1 MKTKGQNAVGLVIG
15 VLLVALLVLVSLF
28 GGIGDFQGVN
38 RDSVTLGLDLAGGS
52 RIVYEADLPDGYDSA
67 NQSNDIK
74 KAVAMIQTRLDVLN
88 YTEATVSTEGD
99 RRVVVEIPGTNA
111 SDAVDKIGANGV
123 ITFELSDGTV
133 VLSSEKGDIT
143 NAEKGYSEKEGW
155 VISVRLAT
163 DDAQT
168 RFAEG
173 TKKAANRKNGDT
185 TIDNQIYIKQDGEI
199 ITSPAVGTE
208 FRENG
213 ITGDSFVIQG
223 GFTETNA
230 EYYANLINSGSLPFR
245 LSVVSED
252 NVGATLGDQALSISL
267 IAGFIGIFAVM
278 LLMIIVYRLPGL
290 VASVALIGYTAAF
303 ALCIVLFGV
312 QLSLPGIAGIILSI
326 GMAVDANVIIY
337 ERMKEELLADKTT
350 AAALKAGFRHAFTA
364 IFDSNI
370 TTLIAAVVLWIF
382 GSGSVRGFAITLFI
396 GILLSMVFAI
406 FVTRYF
412 LARIVG
418 MRVTNPWL
426 YGVSRKKIAA
436 AKAGGRE
443 VL

>member
-1 MKTKGQNAVGLVIG
+1 MKTKGQNLTGLVIG
-15 VLLVALLVLVSLF
+15 VLLVALIIVIALF

-38 RDSVTLGLDLAGGS
+38 ADSVTLGLDLAGGS
-52 RIVYEADLPDGYDSA
+52 RIVYEADIPDGYDTA
-67 NQSNDIK
+67 NQSADIK

-143 NAEKGYSEKEGW
+143 NAEKGYSDQQGW
-155 VISVRLAT
+155 VISVKLAT
-163 DDAQT
+163 KDAQD

-173 TKKAANRKNGDT
+173 TKQAANRKNGT
-185 TIDNQIYIKQDGEI
+185 TIIENVIYIKQDGETI
-199 ITSPAVGTE
+199 SSPAVGTE
-208 FRENG
+208 FKTNG

-223 GFTETNA
+223 GFTETEA
-230 EYYANLINSGSLPFR
+230 DYQANLINSGSLPFQ
-245 LSVVSED
+245 LAVISED
-252 NVGATLGDQALSISL
+252 NVGATLGEQALKISL
-267 IAGFIGIFAVM
+267 LAGAIGIVAVM
-278 LLMIIVYRLPGL
+278 FIMILVYRLPGL
-290 VASVALIGYTAAF
+290 VASVSLAGYAAMF
-303 ALCIVLFGV
+303 ALCIVLFDV

-350 AAALKAGFRHAFTA
+350 AAALKGGFRHAFTA
-364 IFDSNI
+364 ILDSNV

-382 GSGSVRGFAITLFI
+382 GSGSVKGFAITLFI
-396 GILLSMVFAI
+396 GILLSMIFAI
-406 FVTRYF
+406 LVTRYF

-436 AKAGGRE
+436 HSGKEA
-443 VL
+443 V

>member
-1 MKTKGQNAVGLVIG
+1 MKTKGQNTVGLVIG
-15 VLLVALLVLVSLF
+15 ILLVALLILVALF
-28 GGIGDFQGVN
+28 GGIGDFQGIN

-52 RIVYEADLPDGYDSA
+52 RIVYEAVLPDGYNSA
-67 NQSNDIK
+67 NQSKDIK

-155 VISVRLAT
+155 VISVRLST
-163 DDAQT
+163 EEAQK
-168 RFAEG
+168 RFTEG
-173 TKKAANRKNGDT
+173 TKKAANRKNGDK
-185 TIDNQIYIKQDGEI
+185 TIDNQIYIKQDGET

-245 LSVVSED
+245 LSIISED

-267 IAGFIGIFAVM
+267 IAGLIGILAVM
-278 LLMIIVYRLPGL
+278 VLMIIVYRLPGL

-303 ALCIVLFGV
+303 ALCIVLFDV

-364 IFDSNI
+364 ILDSNI
-370 TTLIAAVVLWIF
+370 TTLIAVVVLWIF
-382 GSGSVRGFAITLFI
+382 GSGSVKGFAITLFI

-426 YGVSRKKIAA
+426 YGVSRKKIAEA
-436 AKAGGRE
+436 NGKE

>member
-1 MKTKGQNAVGLVIG
+1 MKTKGQNLVGLVIG
-15 VLLVALLVLVSLF
+15 VLLVALIILVALF

-38 RDSVTLGLDLAGGS
+38 ADSVTLGLDLAGGS
-52 RIVYEADLPDGYDSA
+52 RIVYEADIPDDYNTA
-67 NQSNDIK
+67 NQSADIK

-143 NAEKGYSEKEGW
+143 NAEKRYYSNSETGQSGW
-155 VISVRLAT
+155 VISVKLAT
-163 DDAQT
+163 DDA
-168 RFAEG
+168 RERMEDG
-173 TKKAANRKNGDT
+173 SRKALNKKNGTT
-185 TIDNQIYIKQDGEI
+185 TIENCIYIKQDGETI
-199 ITSPAVGTE
+199 SNPTVESVLTD
-208 FRENG
+208 
-213 ITGDSFVIQG
+213 DSFVIQG
-223 GFTETNA
+223 GFTETEA
-230 EYYANLINSGSLPFR
+230 DFQANLINSGSLPFR
-245 LSVVSED
+245 LVIVSED
-252 NVGATLGDQALSISL
+252 NVGATLGEQALKISL
-267 IAGFIGIFAVM
+267 LAAAIGIAAVM
-278 LLMIIVYRLPGL
+278 LIMLLVYRLPGL
-290 VASVALIGYTAAF
+290 VASLSLAGYAATF
-303 ALCIVLFGV
+303 ALCIVLFDV

-350 AAALKAGFRHAFTA
+350 AAALKGGFRHAFTA
-364 IFDSNI
+364 ILDSNV

-382 GSGSVRGFAITLFI
+382 GSGSVKGFAITLFI
-396 GILLSMVFAI
+396 GILLSMIFAI
-406 FVTRYF
+406 LVTRYF

-436 AKAGGRE
+436 HNGKEA
-443 VL
+443 V